1 MQGKYWYIFDNI
13 KADLKE
19 SEILLWLSLP
29 QSYRNK
35 VLLTHDFSPEPYKI
49 SSDDYG
55 LNKVALW
62 RINDISDKTIAIHF
76 QFDIVESDKE
86 IKKSITANERERY
99 LVSEQWIEITSDIE
113 NIAKEITKHVY
124 SNKEKAFALFEWV
137 VENIKYEYPDINHR
151 GTAYSFKVRKGD
163 CGEFSVIYCALCR
176 AIGIPARTV
185 TCLWYD
191 LSGHQWAEIYID
203 EEGWIP
209 VDTSLAKE
217 LKYPYS
223 LITDKDRRD
232 TFIEELGLNG
242 KKYIYLFGNS
252 YDNTIVVFLGNN
264 NVFDF
269 GKAEL
274 NKKFVY
280 MQPGGM
286 SSFPNG
292 YKFKNLDASI
302 VHGGIINFSN
312 QPFEGI
318 LKSFRKEYA
327 DRYLQN
333 GFIEDGIEGL
343 KARLIANEHDAEAL
357 FYLGSIHFE
366 MKQYEEAER
375 YLKKSLSYHGGG
387 SKPINDTW
395 ANIQLGQIHD
405 IRNERIKAVEYYKN
419 AINSGIDYAGSSD
432 TAKKYINTPYRE

>member
-13 KADLKE
+13 KADSKE

-35 VLLTHDFSPEPYKI
+35 VLLTHDFSPEPFKI

-76 QFDIVESDKE
+76 QFDIMESDKE
-86 IKKSITANERERY
+86 IKKSITAIERERF

-191 LSGHQWAEIYID
+191 SSGHQWAEIYID

-252 YDNTIVVFLGNN
+252 YDKEPSI
-264 NVFDF
+264 
-269 GKAEL
+269 
-274 NKKFVY
+274 NK
-280 MQPGGM
+280 
-286 SSFPNG
+286 
-292 YKFKNLDASI
+292 L
-302 VHGGIINFSN
+302 
-312 QPFEGI
+312 
-318 LKSFRKEYA
+318 
-327 DRYLQN
+327 YLHN
-333 GFIEDGIEGL
+333 KI
-343 KARLIANEHDAEAL
+343 
-357 FYLGSIHFE
+357 FY
-366 MKQYEEAER
+366 
-375 YLKKSLSYHGGG
+375 
-387 SKPINDTW
+387 T
-395 ANIQLGQIHD
+395 
-405 IRNERIKAVEYYKN
+405 
-419 AINSGIDYAGSSD
+419 
-432 TAKKYINTPYRE
+432 